1 MNLIV
6 CLFFAK
12 ELFEA
17 YEMIAIIFHYIIETN
32 GKMYETQNLFL
43 CQNVC
48 LDHKHYTHTLT
59 LQKQMTS
66 LCMCERCVWES
77 VCVCVCYDIVQCAN
91 LHNPLPVSVLLSF
104 WRSFMG

>member
-32 GKMYETQNLFL
+32 GKMYETQNSFL

-66 LCMCERCVWES
+66 LCMCERCVRES
-77 VCVCVCYDIVQCAN
+77 VCV
-91 LHNPLPVSVLLSF
+91 L
-104 WRSFMG
+104 